1 MGAVIDEVQQ
11 RTLVDATVHI
21 PSLYD
26 PMGNKPLTIAS
37 GIKVYPGD
45 VAGAEVIVD
54 IVRIDKVRPVDGGGT
69 TTARLAAAALTREDA
84 ASLAKGILR
93 SLGILD
99 DVERALQTGID
110 SLEAMVAAGDGLADA
125 EDEATL
131 ARWQEL
137 PL

>member
-1 MGAVIDEVQQ
+1 MGAVIDEG
-11 RTLVDATVHI
+11 RRSTMTDATVHI

-26 PMGNKPLTIAS
+26 PKGDKPLTIAS

-45 VAGAEVIVD
+45 VAGSEVVVD

-84 ASLAKGILR
+84 ILLTKGLLR
-93 SLGILD
+93 ALGILD
-99 DVERALQTGID
+99 DVHNAIGLGVET
-110 SLEAMVAAGDGLADA
+110 LEAWESGNTD
-125 EDEATL
+125 DEPSTL